1 MEDIDVDEKR
11 DWTEN
16 YPTKEKVRR
25 KGPRSS
31 CPPIHGSSFVAS
43 SPETE
48 APWSLTGGRWDDA
61 AGPHVGRSFVGAMLQ
76 SE

>member
-1 MEDIDVDEKR
+1 MCGGTGSGMEDIDVDEKR
-11 DWTEN
+11 DWTEIC
-16 YPTKEKVRR
+16 PTKEKVRR

-48 APWSLTGGRWDDA
+48 APWSLQVADGMMPQGHT
-61 AGPHVGRSFVGAMLQ
+61 
-76 SE
+76 